1 MTEFFGLLND
11 NGVETKFRIFVD
23 LGRIATCNQP
33 ALRGQGRQDEYITDF
48 YVDHTRSDAIIYDD
62 KCIIKIG
69 KKSGANYLSEIFF
82 GIDNTE
88 TTYDINFRQ
97 YGDEIIMS
105 GMETGIFYLSCIPIF
120 SRPIFFVA
128 TNKIEV

>member
-23 LGRIATCNQP
+23 LK
-33 ALRGQGRQDEYITDF
+33 RQEDEEYVTDF
-48 YVDHTRSDAIIYDD
+48 YVDHTRSDAIIHGNE
-62 KCIIKIG
+62 CVIKIA
-69 KKSGANYLSEIFF
+69 KKSGTNYLSEVFF

-88 TTYDINFRQ
+88 TTYDITFRQ